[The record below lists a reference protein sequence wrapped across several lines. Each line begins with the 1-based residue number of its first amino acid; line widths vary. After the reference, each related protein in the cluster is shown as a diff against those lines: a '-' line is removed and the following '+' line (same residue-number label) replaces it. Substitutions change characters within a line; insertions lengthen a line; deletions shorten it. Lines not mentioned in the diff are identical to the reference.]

1 MPDDGGNLS
10 IDFLA
15 GMTMFMIALIWIA
28 TMIPGLLIGLQSRS
42 IDYDAVAYRTGVI
55 LVEDPGMPANP
66 PWETKDDL
74 QKDEIERFGLTISKE
89 TPNILKLSKVNR
101 FFCSTSFSY
110 PDDYQQ
116 RVIFGDRPYRFNISL
131 VTFDGMVNNS
141 VGDIKPDGYGYIRRI
156 VKLKYPSNATINAP
170 DPNLRN
176 SGIPNRVRTH
186 VFSINLNCTELI
198 GDELNPSYQI
208 NPLRDQILVNITNL
222 SMAHNTTYPPPPAKT
237 LDSIKIYR
245 QNPSQTFGQI
255 REYLGPDPMVH
266 VYIDGGTTTVP
277 ALPASV
283 IDNVSVIFSPGF
295 FYGMANENTQL
306 YINYTFSVIPDD
318 NFFNN
323 SFTSPYPYNY
333 NPSRVTQPRLTEG
346 VLEVA
351 IW

>member
-15 GMTMFMIALIWIA
+15 GMTLFMVALIWVA
-28 TMIPGLLIGLQSRS
+28 TMIPGLLIGLQSRT

-66 PWETKDDL
+66 PWEIKDDL

-131 VTFDGMVNNS
+131 TTLDGMVNNS
-141 VGDIKPDGYGYIRRI
+141 VGDIKPYGYGYIRRI
-156 VKLKYPSNATINAP
+156 VKMKYPSNTTIQAP
-170 DPNLRN
+170 NFKN
-176 SGIPNRVRTH
+176 SGPSANVTTH
-186 VFSINLNCTELI
+186 VFSLYINCTNLL
-198 GDELNPSYQI
+198 GDETNPAYQI
-208 NPLRDQILVNITNL
+208 DPLGDQITVNITNL
-222 SMAHNTTYPPPPAKT
+222 RMARVFTNLLTGDPLYNPSS
-237 LDSIKIYR
+237 LNSIKIYR
-245 QNPSQTFGQI
+245 QNPTQPLVQVRTV
-255 REYLGPDPMVH
+255 DNA
-266 VYIDGGTTTVP
+266 YIDGGSTLSSIP
-277 ALPASV
+277 YPGI
-283 IDNVSVIFSPGF
+283 IDNVSVIFPAGF
-295 FYGMANENTQL
+295 FYGMATDNTQL
-306 YINYTFSVIPDD
+306 YINYTFILNQPD

-323 SFTSPYPYNY
+323 SFTSPYPYDY

>member
-66 PWETKDDL
+66 SWDNEYKIRN
-74 QKDEIERFGLTISKE
+74 DEIERFGLTISKE

-131 VTFDGMVNNS
+131 TTFDGMMNNS

-156 VKLKYPSNATINAP
+156 VKMKYPSNATIQAP
-170 DPNLRN
+170 NFKN
-176 SGIPNRVRTH
+176 SGPSANVTTH
-186 VFSINLNCTELI
+186 IFSLNINCTHLI
-198 GDELNPSYQI
+198 GDERNPAYQI
-208 NPLRDQILVNITNL
+208 NPLRDQIMVNITNL
-222 SMAHNTTYPPPPAKT
+222 SKARVFTDETNLIDLST
-237 LDSIKIYR
+237 INIYR
-245 QNPSQTFGQI
+245 QNPSQTFGQV
-255 REYLGPDPMVH
+255 RTVDYG
-266 VYIDGGTTTVP
+266 YIDGGSTLSAIP
-277 ALPASV
+277 YPGI
-283 IDNVSVIFSPGF
+283 IDNVSVIFPAGY
-295 FYGMANENTQL
+295 FYGMANDNTNL
-306 YINYTFSVIPDD
+306 YINYTFTLTQKD

-323 SFTSPYPYNY
+323 SFTSPYPYDY
-333 NPSRVTQPRLTEG
+333 NPSRVTQPRLNEG

>member
-15 GMTMFMIALIWIA
+15 GMTMFMIALIWVA

-66 PWETKDDL
+66 PWEIKDDL

-131 VTFDGMVNNS
+131 TTFDGMMNNS

-156 VKLKYPSNATINAP
+156 VKMKYPSNATIQAP
-170 DPNLRN
+170 NFKN
-176 SGIPNRVRTH
+176 SGPSANVTTH
-186 VFSINLNCTELI
+186 VFSLSINCTNLI
-198 GDELNPSYQI
+198 GDETNPAYQI
-208 NPLRDQILVNITNL
+208 NPLRDQIMVNITNL
-222 SMAHNTTYPPPPAKT
+222 SKARVFTTDT
-237 LDSIKIYR
+237 NSINLTSIKIYR
-245 QNPSQTFGQI
+245 QNPSQPLVQVRTVD
-255 REYLGPDPMVH
+255 EA
-266 VYIDGGTTTVP
+266 YIDGAS
-277 ALPASV
+277 ALSAS
-283 IDNVSVIFSPGF
+283 IIR
-295 FYGMANENTQL
+295 EQ
-306 YINYTFSVIPDD
+306 
-318 NFFNN
+318 
-323 SFTSPYPYNY
+323 
-333 NPSRVTQPRLTEG
+333 
-346 VLEVA
+346 
-351 IW
+351 

>member
-15 GMTMFMIALIWIA
+15 GMTLFMIALIWVA

-66 PWETKDDL
+66 SWDNEYKVRN
-74 QKDEIERFGLTISKE
+74 DEIERFGLTISKE

-131 VTFDGMVNNS
+131 TTFDGMMDNS

-156 VKLKYPSNATINAP
+156 VKLKYPSNATILAP
-170 DPNLRN
+170 NFRN
-176 SGIPNRVRTH
+176 SGVSNNVTTH
-186 VFSINLNCTELI
+186 VFSIHLNCTELI
-198 GDELNPSYQI
+198 GGERNAVYQI
-208 NPLRDQILVNITNL
+208 NPRRDQITVNITNL
-222 SMAHNTTYPPPPAKT
+222 SKAHNIDLIPSVYPSPPIIT
-237 LDSIKIYR
+237 LSSIDIYR
-245 QNPSQTFGQI
+245 QNPTQTFG
-255 REYLGPDPMVH
+255 RARYYNDT
-266 VYIDGGTTTVP
+266 YIDGGTLITLIP
-277 ALPASV
+277 AL
-283 IDNVSVIFSPGF
+283 ITDNVSVIFPAGF
-295 FYGMANENTQL
+295 FEGIVTSDDTQV
-306 YINYTFSVIPDD
+306 YINYTFNLDRGD
-318 NFFNN
+318 TFFNN

-333 NPSRVTQPRLTEG
+333 NPNKVTQPKLKEG

>member
-15 GMTMFMIALIWIA
+15 GMTMFMIALIWVA

-66 PWETKDDL
+66 PWDIKDDL
-74 QKDEIERFGLTISKE
+74 QKDEIERFGLAISKE

-131 VTFDGMVNNS
+131 TTFDGMMNNS

-156 VKLKYPSNATINAP
+156 VKMKYPSNVTIQAP
-170 DPNLRN
+170 NFKN
-176 SGIPNRVRTH
+176 SGPSANVTTH
-186 VFSINLNCTELI
+186 IFSLNINCSHLI
-198 GDELNPSYQI
+198 GDERNPAYQI
-208 NPLRDQILVNITNL
+208 NPLRDQIMINVTNL
-222 SMAHNTTYPPPPAKT
+222 SNARVFTTDT
-237 LDSIKIYR
+237 NGINLTVMKIYR
-245 QNPSQTFGQI
+245 QNPAQPLVQVRTV
-255 REYLGPDPMVH
+255 DDA
-266 VYIDGGTTTVP
+266 YIDGGSTLSAIP
-277 ALPASV
+277 SG
-283 IDNVSVIFSPGF
+283 IKDNVSFTFPAGF
-295 FYGMANENTQL
+295 FYGMANDNTNL
-306 YINYTFSVIPDD
+306 YINYTFTLNQPD

-323 SFTSPYPYNY
+323 SFTSPYPYDY
-333 NPSRVTQPRLTEG
+333 NPSRVTQPRLNEG

>member
-15 GMTMFMIALIWIA
+15 GMTLFMMALIWVA

-66 PWETKDDL
+66 PWEIKDDL
-74 QKDEIERFGLTISKE
+74 QKDEIERFGLTISKD
-89 TPNILKLSKVNR
+89 TPNILKFSKVER

-131 VTFDGMVNNS
+131 TISDGMMNKS
-141 VGDIKPDGYGYIRRI
+141 VGDIRPDGYGYIRRI
-156 VKLKYPSNATINAP
+156 VRLKYPSNATIQAP
-170 DPNLRN
+170 NFKN
-176 SGIPNRVRTH
+176 SGPSANVTKH
-186 VFSINLNCTELI
+186 VFSLNINCTNLI
-198 GDELNPSYQI
+198 GDERNPAYQI
-208 NPLRDQILVNITNL
+208 NPLRDQIIVNITNL
-222 SMAHNTTYPPPPAKT
+222 SMARVFTNLITGDPFYNPSS

-245 QNPSQTFGQI
+245 QNPTQPLVQVRTV
-255 REYLGPDPMVH
+255 DNA
-266 VYIDGGTTTVP
+266 YIDGGS
-277 ALPASV
+277 ALSTIPYAGI
-283 IDNVSVIFSPGF
+283 IDNVSVIFPAGF
-295 FYGMANENTQL
+295 FYGMANDNTNL
-306 YINYTFSVIPDD
+306 YINYTFILNQPD

-333 NPSRVTQPRLTEG
+333 NPNKVTLPKLKEG

-351 IW
+351 VW

>member
-15 GMTMFMIALIWIA
+15 GMTMFMIALIWVA
-28 TMIPGLLIGLQSRS
+28 TMIPGLLIGLQSRT

-66 PWETKDDL
+66 PWDIKDDL

-131 VTFDGMVNNS
+131 TTFDGMMNNS

-156 VKLKYPSNATINAP
+156 VKMKYPSNATIQAP
-170 DPNLRN
+170 NFKN
-176 SGIPNRVRTH
+176 SGPSANVTTH
-186 VFSINLNCTELI
+186 IFSLNINCSHLI
-198 GDELNPSYQI
+198 GDERNPAYQI
-208 NPLRDQILVNITNL
+208 NPLRDQIMVNITNL
-222 SMAHNTTYPPPPAKT
+222 SMARVFTNLITGDPHYNPSS

-245 QNPSQTFGQI
+245 QNPTQPIVQVRTVDNAF
-255 REYLGPDPMVH
+255 
-266 VYIDGGTTTVP
+266 IDGGSTLSAIP
-277 ALPASV
+277 YPGI
-283 IDNVSVIFSPGF
+283 IDNVSVTFPAGF
-295 FYGMANENTQL
+295 FYGMATDNTNL
-306 YINYTFSVIPDD
+306 YINYTFTLNQPD

-333 NPSRVTQPRLTEG
+333 NPNKVTQPRLKEG

>member
-131 VTFDGMVNNS
+131 TTFDGLMKNS

-176 SGIPNRVRTH
+176 SGIPNRVLTH
-186 VFSINLNCTELI
+186 VFSVNLNCKELI
-198 GDELNPSYQI
+198 SNETNPAYQI
-208 NPLRDQILVNITNL
+208 NPLRDQIMINITNL
-222 SMAHNTTYPPPPAKT
+222 SMAHNMTYLPVPPAKT

-245 QNPSQTFGQI
+245 QNPTQPLVQVRTV
-255 REYLGPDPMVH
+255 DDA
-266 VYIDGGTTTVP
+266 YIDGGSSLSAIP
-277 ALPASV
+277 SGI
-283 IDNVSVIFSPGF
+283 IDNVSVIFPVGF
-295 FYGMANENTQL
+295 FYGMANDNTQL
-306 YINYTFSVIPDD
+306 YINYTFTLNQAD

-323 SFTSPYPYNY
+323 SFTSPYPYDY
-333 NPSRVTQPRLTEG
+333 NPSRVTQPKLTEG